1 MRCPTWDGLP
11 AAAAARLCSAVAE
24 AAGSAEEGAV
34 VVVPVV
40 AIFLLGAAVM
50 LGAGALAWA
59 YFGSEAL
66 VAVELAFSVAAARAV
81 MGAER
86 AGWLAAAVRLTCK
99 PLLGALLCAVFV
111 GAGLDHFPP
120 EARSLPHA
128 IALLRAR

>member
-1 MRCPTWDGLP
+1 MHYPTWDGLP

-24 AAGSAEEGAV
+24 AAGSAEEGA
-34 VVVPVV
+34 VV